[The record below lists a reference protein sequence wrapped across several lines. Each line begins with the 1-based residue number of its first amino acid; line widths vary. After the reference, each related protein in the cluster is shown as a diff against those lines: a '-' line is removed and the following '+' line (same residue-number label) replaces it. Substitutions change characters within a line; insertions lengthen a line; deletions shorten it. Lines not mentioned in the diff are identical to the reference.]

1 MLEGTLTT
9 TDPKLQR
16 LVTRLQRVQ
25 SRRERWD
32 ERGREDGEIWA
43 IEVASQEE
51 LREAHEE
58 WENYG
63 EWEEDW
69 DQADEGNL
77 PVVPVSFDLG
87 EALKKWLAEDAEE
100 GQGSGLSIGD
110 KLAYLAG
117 WFDVVGHLWVAAALA
132 VHLANCE
139 ARETTDSGASRS
151 PLISAFGEECPGA
164 MTWALKDGAVGDVW
178 FPSDSVAATSGGA
191 SGGW

>member
-1 MLEGTLTT
+1 MRVIRISRQKESSLARLNLTIPDSLYKRLDRLRDRVNVSKVCAIALEKELAMLEGTLTT

-25 SRRERWD
+25 SRRGRWD

-77 PVVPVSFDLG
+77 PVVPASFDLG

-117 WFDVVGHLWVAAALA
+117 WFDVVGHLWEKAEPML
-132 VHLANCE
+132 
-139 ARETTDSGASRS
+139 RK
-151 PLISAFGEECPGA
+151 SAER
-164 MTWALKDGAVGDVW
+164 
-178 FPSDSVAATSGGA
+178 
-191 SGGW
+191 